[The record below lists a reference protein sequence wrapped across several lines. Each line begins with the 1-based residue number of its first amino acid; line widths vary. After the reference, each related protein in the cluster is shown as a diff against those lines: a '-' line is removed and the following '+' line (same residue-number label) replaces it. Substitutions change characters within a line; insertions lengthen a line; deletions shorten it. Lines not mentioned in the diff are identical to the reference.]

1 MHGVLCRLNELAH
14 VDVVPYGD
22 CRSQASPW
30 RLATSCRFPY
40 TTIRPCSPSVTR
52 PISHEVRSPT
62 PSFRVFQR
70 GGDSGDTRRISN
82 KVLAWIHAR
91 RLRALLQAFLPPG
104 RYVKAG
110 CIHDIGVGLPLAT
123 LNTRG
128 LCGIPLS
135 AVRAS

>member
-1 MHGVLCRLNELAH
+1 MRAAPRPPGTLGRPQCSAYRNPAVYAVSN
-14 VDVVPYGD
+14 
-22 CRSQASPW
+22 
-30 RLATSCRFPY
+30 TSE
-40 TTIRPCSPSVTR
+40 RPR
-52 PISHEVRSPT
+52 G
-62 PSFRVFQR
+62 SFSTAEFSSFQR
-70 GGDSGDTRRISN
+70 GGDSGDGTRQIGN
-82 KVLAWIHAR
+82 KVLAWIHVR
-91 RLRALLQAFLPPG
+91 RLRALLQAFLPLG